1 MSLEAAEREYLKYLQ
16 HKVKQNKQAAAA
28 EALAAAAQAAAVAA
42 PPTTPVDVE
51 ETVSKKRGRKPKASV
66 SPEDAEA
73 RRLFIESI
81 RP

>member
-1 MSLEAAEREYLKYLQ
+1 MSLETAEREYLKYLQ
-16 HKVKQNKQAAAA
+16 RKVKQNKQAAAA

-42 PPTTPVDVE
+42 PPNTPDVE

-66 SPEDAEA
+66 LPEDPEA

>member
-42 PPTTPVDVE
+42 PPNTLDVE
-51 ETVSKKRGRKPKASV
+51 EPISKKRGRKPKASV
-66 SPEDAEA
+66 LPEDADA

>member
-16 HKVKQNKQAAAA
+16 NKVKQNKQAAAA

-42 PPTTPVDVE
+42 PPNTPVVE
-51 ETVSKKRGRKPKASV
+51 ETVSKKRGRKPEASV
-66 SPEDAEA
+66 LPEDPEA
-73 RRLFIESI
+73 RRLFIESV

>member
-1 MSLEAAEREYLKYLQ
+1 MSLEAVEREYLKYLQ

-42 PPTTPVDVE
+42 PPNTPDVE

-66 SPEDAEA
+66 LPEDPEA
-73 RRLFIESI
+73 RRLFIESV

>member
-42 PPTTPVDVE
+42 PPNTPDV

-66 SPEDAEA
+66 LPEDPEA
-73 RRLFIESI
+73 RRLFIESV

>member
-16 HKVKQNKQAAAA
+16 NKVKQNKQAAAA

-42 PPTTPVDVE
+42 PPNTPDVE

-66 SPEDAEA
+66 LPEDAEA

>member
-16 HKVKQNKQAAAA
+16 NKVKQNKQAAAA

-42 PPTTPVDVE
+42 PPNTPDVE

-66 SPEDAEA
+66 LPEDPEA
-73 RRLFIESI
+73 RRLFIESV

>member
-42 PPTTPVDVE
+42 PPNTPNVE

-66 SPEDAEA
+66 LPEDPEA
-73 RRLFIESI
+73 RRLFIESV

>member
-16 HKVKQNKQAAAA
+16 RKVKQNKQAAAA

-42 PPTTPVDVE
+42 PPTTPVAE
-51 ETVSKKRGRKPKASV
+51 EPVGEKRGRKPKV
-66 SPEDAEA
+66 VQDDAEA
-73 RRLFIESI
+73 LRLVVESI

>member
-16 HKVKQNKQAAAA
+16 NKMKQSKQAAAA
-28 EALAAAAQAAAVAA
+28 EALAAAAQAVAVAA
-42 PPTTPVDVE
+42 PPTTPVGE
-51 ETVSKKRGRKPKASV
+51 EPVSKKRGRKPKATQDD
-66 SPEDAEA
+66 DAEA